1 LSRSST
7 IAIDGPGAVGKSAV
21 GNLLAKKL
29 GYRFLDTG
37 AMYRALTWLALKKH
51 VNLEDEEALGELAAT
66 TEIDLPGSETALV
79 LVDGQDVTREIR
91 HPDVE
96 AGVSLVA
103 KAAGVRQALVVKQQ
117 RMARGGQVV
126 MAGRDI
132 GTVVL
137 PDADLKIYLIASPE
151 ERARRRFLELQERGE
166 RATYANILADLKRR
180 DRIDSERSLSPL
192 QPADDARVV
201 NTDGLDLE
209 QVVAII
215 YDLVGDV

>member
-1 LSRSST
+1 MSRSST